1 MISVRIFFIRLD
13 LCSSGPLV
21 SPIWLPGGDRILKIP
36 ESKYC
41 VLEYGDSTVN
51 LDLLV
56 WVDDPK
62 NGILNVKD
70 AVLMAVW
77 DSFHANGITYR
88 ISAARSAY
96 QRCGTAE
103 NN

>member
-1 MISVRIFFIRLD
+1 
-13 LCSSGPLV
+13 
-21 SPIWLPGGDRILKIP
+21 
-36 ESKYC
+36 

-51 LDLLV
+51 LDLRV
-56 WVDDPK
+56 WIDDPK
-62 NGILNVKD
+62 NGILNVRD

-77 DSFHANGITYR
+77 DSFHANGHHHR

-96 QRCGTAE
+96 QRCGAVE